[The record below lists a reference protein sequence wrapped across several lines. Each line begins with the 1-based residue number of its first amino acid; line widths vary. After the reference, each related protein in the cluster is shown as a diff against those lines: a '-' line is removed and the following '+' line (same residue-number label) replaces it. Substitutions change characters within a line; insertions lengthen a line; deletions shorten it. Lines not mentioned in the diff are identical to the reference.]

1 MRPAEVVD
9 RGADYLERHGV
20 DAPRVN
26 AEELMMRILGVD
38 RTGLFMRSDGLT
50 SAEARAYGRALCRRC
65 TGTPLQHLTGEQGF
79 RRLVLAM
86 RPGVFIPRPET
97 EILVDA
103 GLGAIEGIEA
113 PVVVDLCTGSGA
125 VALAIADEH
134 PGARVW
140 ATDISGTAIALA
152 QENASRLGL
161 TIEPLVGDLFSP
173 LPDEL
178 RGSVD
183 LVVANPPYL
192 PAEREAALPME
203 VRADPPAA
211 LFGDAALTRRIFAD
225 AATWVRAGGIV
236 AVEIEEATAE
246 QTVAA
251 ATAAGLADPDVRTDL
266 AGRDRVVVTRSP

>member
-1 MRPAEVVD
+1 DGLGGADRPQTDRDQGRGPGGTVAVAEPREGDAVPASPALPAGTRRSAGEGGGRASCAAGDRGALGEEPHVQLPRWSGHRPSDQAHVAPAAGRARRRRGAGRLRRPAPRRRASGPAGGGRGLTPMRPAEVVD

-50 SAEARAYGRALCRRC
+50 SAEAPGYGRALCRRC

-134 PGARVW
+134 SGARV
-140 ATDISGTAIALA
+140 
-152 QENASRLGL
+152 
-161 TIEPLVGDLFSP
+161 
-173 LPDEL
+173 
-178 RGSVD
+178 
-183 LVVANPPYL
+183 
-192 PAEREAALPME
+192 
-203 VRADPPAA
+203 
-211 LFGDAALTRRIFAD
+211 
-225 AATWVRAGGIV
+225 
-236 AVEIEEATAE
+236 
-246 QTVAA
+246 
-251 ATAAGLADPDVRTDL
+251 
-266 AGRDRVVVTRSP
+266 